1 MTPTPESAAPSLA
14 EESVVP
20 AGLLDDGESIV
31 LAVRPSGW
39 FVVLA
44 SWPIVVPAVLAGVG
58 AYLLAVWL
66 SVGLPYRGIAM
77 FCGAAVVVRVIVACF
92 QWLGRLYLLTNR
104 RLMWI
109 QGVMRFDVR
118 QCPLRNVRAIHL
130 SAGVGERLLGLGSL
144 LFLTAGEEAP
154 AGAWI
159 NLARPVKV
167 RQAIEEAVRRC
178 GGRLED

>member
-1 MTPTPESAAPSLA
+1 MTPMPESAAPPLA

-20 AGLLDDGESIV
+20 AGLLDDGESII

-39 FVVLA
+39 FVMLA
-44 SWPIVVPAVLAGVG
+44 SWPVVVPAVLAGVG
-58 AYLLAVWL
+58 AYVLATWL
-66 SVGLPYRGIAM
+66 NVGLPHRGIAT
-77 FCGAAVVVRVIVACF
+77 FCGAAVVVRVIVAGF

-109 QGVMRFDVR
+109 QGVMRFNVH
-118 QCPLRNVRAIHL
+118 QCPLRNVRGTRL
-130 SAGVGERLLGLGSL
+130 SAGAGERLLGLGSL
-144 LFLTAGEEAP
+144 LFLTTDEGPP

-167 RQAIEEAVRRC
+167 QQAVEEAVRRC
-178 GGRLED
+178 GGKPED